1 MKFVRRFIVLIGGAF
16 NGLFVLL
23 LIATAYSPYIDPT
36 VHPMWSCL
44 GLAFPVFLLTDIA
57 FLLLWIIV
65 RQYKMALLPLA
76 GLLLCYGQIRTY
88 IPLNFPAEHVPEGSL
103 KILSYNIMG
112 FNSGKKTDGE
122 NAILAYLQ
130 HSGADILCLQEFATY
145 SSPRLTKAEVDQAL
159 DNYPYQRVDKL
170 GSADISTNYIACYS
184 KYPILSAR
192 KLNYASDGNGQAGV
206 YGHVDRPEERE
217 SEKRRP
223 IAMEKIGGSLSHT
236 WTAGRRGGAGHT
248 YFPTFQGYRMRRF

>member
-103 KILSYNIMG
+103 CAPRNSALRERAMRNSSHLRPLAPTILTGTTRQARAPGLILSMMR
-112 FNSGKKTDGE
+112 S
-122 NAILAYLQ
+122 
-130 HSGADILCLQEFATY
+130 
-145 SSPRLTKAEVDQAL
+145 
-159 DNYPYQRVDKL
+159 
-170 GSADISTNYIACYS
+170 
-184 KYPILSAR
+184 R
-192 KLNYASDGNGQAGV
+192 K
-206 YGHVDRPEERE
+206 
-217 SEKRRP
+217 
-223 IAMEKIGGSLSHT
+223 
-236 WTAGRRGGAGHT
+236 
-248 YFPTFQGYRMRRF
+248 